1 MKVTNYASAVA
12 FALLYS
18 SEVSAVQLKEI
29 VSQYVPEENIYV
41 QWGTADDIAY
51 SDYDKEYEPSA
62 LAQQMQNDMYKAPFG
77 RKIIDKDGD
86 GVEDNQHKTQEELDR
101 FRKPVFDPVQDIHNT
116 RHGNL
121 PGHVNEG
128 FHPEPKSLNKEA
140 PKDNTKLQAEIENME
155 ADSYYDKSYL
165 QTEESSSQ
173 ELMSKF
179 IDIVDSPEALSD
191 ENLLQFRPQDLKHAH
206 KPWAIYDA
214 DGDGVEDNQHLTHD
228 ELDKFYK
235 PHKFGPTEYI
245 YNTRNG
251 ELPGHL
257 QKGFYDIQKEPE
269 SMDLVKKH
277 WKKW

>member
-51 SDYDKEYEPSA
+51 SDYDKEYQPDSF
-62 LAQQMQNDMYKAPFG
+62 AQQMQTDMYKAPFG

-101 FRKPVFDPVQDIHNT
+101 FRKPVYHPVEDIHNT

-128 FHPEPKSLNKEA
+128 FHPEPQSLIQ
-140 PKDNTKLQAEIENME
+140 KDGATKLQSEIEDI
-155 ADSYYDKSYL
+155 DSGSFYDKSYL

-173 ELMSKF
+173 DLMTKF
-179 IDIVDSPEALSD
+179 IDIVDSPEALND
-191 ENLLQFRPQDLKHAH
+191 ENLIQFRPQDLKHAH

-214 DGDGVEDNQHLTHD
+214 DGDGVEDNVHLTHE
-228 ELDKFYK
+228 ELDAYYK
-235 PHKFGPTEYI
+235 PNVFFPTENI
-245 YNTRNG
+245 YNTRHGN
-251 ELPGHL
+251 LPGHI
-257 QKGFYDIQKEPE
+257 QKGYYDIQKEPE
-269 SMDLVKKH
+269 SMDLVKH
-277 WKKW
+277 DWKKW